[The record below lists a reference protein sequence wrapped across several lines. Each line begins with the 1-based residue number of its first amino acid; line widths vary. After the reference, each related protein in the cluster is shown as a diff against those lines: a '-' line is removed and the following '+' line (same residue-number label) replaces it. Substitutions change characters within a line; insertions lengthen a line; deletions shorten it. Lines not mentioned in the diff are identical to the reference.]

1 MTDGCLKDVTE
12 VSLSAAKTTEY
23 AWLSTIIQAAGVL
36 NFSSFHLH
44 RFICILPRI
53 LAMRSRC
60 IHHAIA
66 HDSWQELS
74 RWLWLYDVSPET

>member
-1 MTDGCLKDVTE
+1 
-12 VSLSAAKTTEY
+12 
-23 AWLSTIIQAAGVL
+23 
-36 NFSSFHLH
+36 
-44 RFICILPRI
+44 
-53 LAMRSRC
+53 MRSRC